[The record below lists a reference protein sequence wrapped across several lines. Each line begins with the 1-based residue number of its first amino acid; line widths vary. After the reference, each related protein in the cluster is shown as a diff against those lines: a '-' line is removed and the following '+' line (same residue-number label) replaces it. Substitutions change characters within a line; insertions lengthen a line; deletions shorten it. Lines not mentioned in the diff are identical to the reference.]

1 MSTDKGAHPFMCWCI
16 DTIVRL
22 SPPAPN
28 GAQDVLVCIDPF
40 SRWIEIGAIPNLNS
54 HEVAQWFHNEIVCRY
69 GLPLIVRSDK
79 GSEYKGEFDSYLRAN
94 GVDHRFTA
102 TMNPRSNGLV
112 ERANRIIKSALRRF
126 AGACPHGHWWE
137 VLGDIARSFRILP
150 TRALGYAPYVL
161 IFKAPAPLAIH
172 HEILQTIEGVSWD
185 SMEED
190 LAETISY
197 WEQVF

>member
-1 MSTDKGAHPFMCWCI
+1 MPTDKGARPFMCWCI

-79 GSEYKGEFDSYLRAN
+79 GSKYKGEFDSYLRAN

-112 ERANRIIKSALRRF
+112 ERANRIIKSALRRS
-126 AGACPHGHWWE
+126 AGACPQGHWWE
-137 VLGDIARSFRILP
+137 VLGYIARSFRILP
-150 TRALGYAPYVL
+150 T
-161 IFKAPAPLAIH
+161 
-172 HEILQTIEGVSWD
+172 
-185 SMEED
+185 
-190 LAETISY
+190 
-197 WEQVF
+197 